1 MTAPDRDPARV
12 QAMFDRVARRYR
24 ITNTILSGGQDAF
37 WRRRAAAIVK
47 AWQPTRVLDVATGSG
62 DLARAIE
69 RTCPGAKV
77 TGADFSAEM
86 LAVARRLGST
96 DLVQADALA
105 LPFAEATFEAVTVA
119 FGLRNMASWPDA
131 LREMHRVLT
140 PGGHVLILDFS
151 IPTGPLRHVYRP
163 YLHHVLPHL
172 AGLLTGENDAYQYL
186 AESIEAF
193 PSGAALCTLMEAA
206 GFTKSVAEPL
216 TGGVVTLYTG
226 QKPASQS

>member
-24 ITNTILSGGQDAF
+24 VTNTILSGGQDTF
-37 WRRRAAAIVK
+37 WRRKAAAIVK
-47 AWQPTRVLDVATGSG
+47 GWLPTRVLDLATGSG

-69 RTCPGAKV
+69 RAIPGVHV

-86 LAVARRLGST
+86 LAVARRLGSQ

-105 LPFAEATFEAVTVA
+105 LPFAEATFQAVTVS
-119 FGLRNMASWPDA
+119 FGLRNMASWVDA
-131 LREMHRVLT
+131 LREMHRVLE

-151 IPTGPLRHVYRP
+151 VPAGPLRHLYRP

-172 AGLLTGENDAYQYL
+172 AGLLTGEGDAYRYL
-186 AESIEAF
+186 GDSIEAF
-193 PSGAALCTLMEAA
+193 PSGAALCDLMKEA
-206 GFTKSVAEPL
+206 GLIKTTAEPL
-216 TGGVVTLYTG
+216 TGGVVTLYTA
-226 QKPASQS
+226 QKPTSQI